1 MKNSHPKSTTQ
12 TKAFPSDMEPMLAT
26 PIGEPFNKPGWLYEI
41 KWDGYRIL
49 AFKYKNNV
57 ILRSGSGLDCTDRYP
72 AVVKSLKKI
81 ISDFVIDGQVV
92 AFDENGKISF
102 DALQRAN
109 PDAPLTY
116 YVFDLLWVNGY
127 NVMPLTL
134 IDRKRILKSMIRTDG
149 VTKFSEHFKDGI
161 ALYEQANELALDGIV
176 AKREDSTYQPGKGG
190 PDWLKIPTGTRRD
203 V

>member
-1 MKNSHPKSTTQ
+1 M
-12 TKAFPSDMEPMLAT
+12 
-26 PIGEPFNKPGWLYEI
+26 
-41 KWDGYRIL
+41 
-49 AFKYKNNV
+49 
-57 ILRSGSGLDCTDRYP
+57 
-72 AVVKSLKKI
+72 
-81 ISDFVIDGQVV
+81 IDGEVV

-161 ALYEQANELALDGIV
+161 ALYEQANELALAGII
-176 AKREDSTYQPGKGG
+176 AKKEDSTYQPRKHG
-190 PDWLKIPTGTRRD
+190 PDWLEIRTATHHN